1 MPLFVSAEAQRPI
14 AWRRGAPVPLAEF
27 RTHVAAVV
35 AQLPK
40 QSAPAAMIDLCEDRY
55 KFLVAYAAAL
65 SVGHTVLLPSS
76 RAEQVVADV
85 ANANAGSYRID
96 DQAHLEVRRWLR
108 QVRPPLAIVGV
119 YHSHPEGDAVPS
131 ATDVGEAYYP
141 DWLYVIAGMR
151 RGVVRVRGYRIADA
165 VVAEVRIDWR
175 GGGLR

>member
-1 MPLFVSAEAQRPI
+1 MSSSRRAER
-14 AWRRGAPVPLAEF
+14 W
-27 RTHVAAVV
+27 
-35 AQLPK
+35 
-40 QSAPAAMIDLCEDRY
+40 SAPAA
-55 KFLVAYAAAL
+55 VARVIREQA
-65 SVGHTVLLPSS
+65 
-76 RAEQVVADV
+76 RAERPRECCGFLLGSARAIRFALPMPNVAP
-85 ANANAGSYRID
+85 APATRYRID

-141 DWLYVIAGMR
+141 DWLYVIAGVR